1 MVRGAKVLNM
11 CGMAKGDGKKKR
23 QPGNNE
29 SLPSGSIRVRVYAG

>member
-23 QPGNNE
+23 QPGNDE